1 MHMQEKEGEKKIDF
15 VKWFS
20 ELNKDSG
27 SVAGGKGANLS
38 EIYNLKISVPPG
50 FVVTAQAYDYLIE
63 KADLKDKIKE
73 LLEKIEY
80 ENTKQLNEITEEIRK
95 LIAGSE
101 MPKEM
106 EEEIIEAYEHLDVRD
121 INNIGGTALSVLKK
135 TPEPLFVAVRSS
147 ATTEDLA
154 EASFAGQQ
162 ETFLNV
168 KGNDDLIDSIK
179 RCFASLFTARATYY
193 RERKGFKHEE
203 SSVAVIVQKMVDSDK
218 AGVVFSKNPAQ
229 KSENIIIEAV
239 FGLGEGVVSGKIT
252 PDKYVISKELKVLDK
267 EIANKKIAITRNS
280 AGDKKEVKLTE
291 KKSKSQVLK
300 NYEIHKLSEIAL
312 NLEEHYKK
320 PQDIEFAIEGEGIYI
335 VQTRPITALE
345 KRIGAEDVKELQ
357 GEVILTGLAASPGIA
372 SGKIKIIEDLKDLD
386 KIKQGD
392 VLVTK
397 MTNPDMVVSMQKS
410 AAIVTDE
417 GGLTAHASI
426 VSREMGIPAVVGTQ
440 EATTKLKEGEII
452 TVNGSTGKI
461 YKGKTSETI
470 LKEVK
475 PVTAQTKTE
484 IKVMVDL
491 PSFAERAA
499 KSEIKKVGL
508 LRIEGIIAEAG
519 KHPDYFLEQNKTQEY
534 EEIIFKG
541 VRKIAQYFEELWVR
555 TSDIR
560 TDEFQNLEGAPKE
573 KEANPM
579 LGMHGIRYGI
589 KNPEILKAE
598 LKAMKRVSEG
608 GKKLGVLISQLIDVN
623 ELKKVKESLKEIE
636 FSDAKTGVMIETPSS
651 VQSIRELCEEGIDF
665 ISFGTN
671 DLTQYILA
679 VDRGNEEVQYLYNEM
694 HSAVLYQLGYVI
706 RVCKRNKVETSI
718 CGQAGSRKEMVK
730 FLVEQGIDS
739 ISVNADVAAEIA
751 EYVSEIEKGLI
762 KDTDKEPRQY
772 KPEEKIEKPKEEQ
785 VEKNDI
791 VKQDVSQG
799 GVIDTKDD
807 SEIVNDKELD
817 IKEGIEQPVEE
828 KPKELTEEKVEE
840 EVEEMEENIE
850 EIEKEKEEYVEQHPE
865 EEAAEEAEEETERE
879 VEEKEE
885 EIEERKTEQVK
896 ENDIVKQDIQQGGV
910 IDTKDDSNISEDKER
925 IEKDIEEIE
934 KEKEEYVEQHPEEET
949 EEKVEE
955 EAEED
960 EPEREVEEKEEEP
973 AEKEDEVLNIF

>member
-1 MHMQEKEGEKKIDF
+1 MQEKEGENKIDF
-15 VKWFS
+15 IKWFS

-50 FVVTAQAYDYLIE
+50 FVITAQAYDYLIE
-63 KADLKDKIKE
+63 KSGIEEKIKE
-73 LLEKIEY
+73 LLAKIDY
-80 ENTKQLNEITEEIRK
+80 ENTKQLNEITKEIRE
-95 LIAGSE
+95 LITNSKI
-101 MPKEM
+101 PKEM
-106 EEEIIEAYEHLDVRD
+106 EKEILEAYEHLDVPD
-121 INNIGGTALSVLKK
+121 ISPGIGRALDVLKK

-168 KGNDDLIDSIK
+168 KGNDDLLDNIK
-179 RCFASLFTARATYY
+179 KCFASLFTARATYY
-193 RERKGFKHEE
+193 REKKGFKHEE
-203 SSVAVIVQKMVDSDK
+203 SSLAVIIQKMVDSDK
-218 AGVVFSKNPAQ
+218 AGVVFSKDPAR
-229 KSENIIIEAV
+229 KNENIIIEAV
-239 FGLGEGVVSGKIT
+239 FGLGEGAVSGKIT

-267 EIANKKIAITRNS
+267 EIANKKIAITRDS

-312 NLEEHYKK
+312 KLEEHYKK
-320 PQDIEFAIEGEGIYI
+320 PQDIEFAIEGEEIYI

-345 KRIGAEDVKELQ
+345 KRIGAEEVKELE
-357 GEVILTGLAASPGIA
+357 GEVILTGLAASSGIA
-372 SGKIKIIEDLKDLD
+372 SGKIKIIENLEDLD

-397 MTNPDMVVSMQKS
+397 MTNPDMVVTMQKS

-417 GGLTAHASI
+417 GGLTAHAAI

-461 YKGKTSETI
+461 YKGKTSETV

-475 PVTAQTKTE
+475 PVTAETKTE

-499 KSEIKKVGL
+499 KSGIKKVGL

-519 KHPDYFLEQNKTQEY
+519 KHPNYFLEQNKTQDY
-534 EEIIFKG
+534 EEIIFNG
-541 VRKIAQYFEELWVR
+541 VKKIAQYFEELWVR

-579 LGMHGIRYGI
+579 LGMHGVRYGI

-598 LKAMKRVSEG
+598 LRAMKRVSEG
-608 GKKLGVLISQLIDVN
+608 GKKLGVLISQLIDVE

-636 FSDAKTGVMIETPSS
+636 FLDVKAGVMIETPSS

-694 HSAVLYQLGYVI
+694 HPAVLYQLGYVI

-751 EYVSEIEKGLI
+751 DYVSEIEKGLI
-762 KDTDKEPRQY
+762 KGTDKEPRQY
-772 KPEEKIEKPKEEQ
+772 QPEE
-785 VEKNDI
+785 
-791 VKQDVSQG
+791 
-799 GVIDTKDD
+799 
-807 SEIVNDKELD
+807 
-817 IKEGIEQPVEE
+817 IKE
-828 KPKELTEEKVEE
+828 EEKVEE
-840 EVEEMEENIE
+840 EEEPEQKMEEEKVEEETEEQIKKNNIVRQDIRQDDRINIKDDSKIVDDKE
-850 EIEKEKEEYVEQHPE
+850 KQEVEQETEEEKPEELTEKKIEEDIGEIEKEKEEYIEQHPE
-865 EEAAEEAEEETERE
+865 EEEAEEKPQ
-879 VEEKEE
+879 EK
-885 EIEERKTEQVK
+885 IEE
-896 ENDIVKQDIQQGGV
+896 
-910 IDTKDDSNISEDKER
+910 
-925 IEKDIEEIE
+925 
-934 KEKEEYVEQHPEEET
+934 
-949 EEKVEE
+949 
-955 EAEED
+955 
-960 EPEREVEEKEEEP
+960 EPEREVKEKEEEEEP